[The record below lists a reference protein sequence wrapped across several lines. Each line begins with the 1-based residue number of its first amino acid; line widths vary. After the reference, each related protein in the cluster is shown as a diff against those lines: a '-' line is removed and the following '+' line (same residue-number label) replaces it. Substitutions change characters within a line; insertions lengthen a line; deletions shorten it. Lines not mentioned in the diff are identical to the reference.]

1 MKIWQVTVT
10 DPISWIPV
18 LRVSPQNRWWCF
30 ALAIKLW
37 RIGWQLANLPQTTRS
52 SYPRPTTA
60 PLLVFVT
67 KNQNSIFP
75 TLFPLFFPPWIDL
88 IKYLCSESWNLKDP
102 CNSWSKTRLFSI
114 PCYHY
119 FHWKKDSPLS
129 ASGNNIT

>member
-52 SYPRPTTA
+52 SYPPPTTA
-60 PLLVFVT
+60 PCLCHKESNFY
-67 KNQNSIFP
+67 IFP
-75 TLFPLFFPPWIDL
+75 LCFHLYFSSLNWPNQIYFFWVEIWKIL
-88 IKYLCSESWNLKDP
+88 A
-102 CNSWSKTRLFSI
+102 NSWSKTRLFSI

-119 FHWKKDSPLS
+119 FHWKKDSPLT
-129 ASGNNIT
+129 ALGNNIT

>member
-37 RIGWQLANLPQTTRS
+37 RIGWQLATFHKPLGQVTLHPPQ
-52 SYPRPTTA
+52 P
-60 PLLVFVT
+60 LVFVT
-67 KNQNSIFP
+67 KNQISIFSHFVS
-75 TLFPLFFPPWIDL
+75 TFIFPPWIDL